1 MHGRSRRL
9 AAAAGSALIAVLVS
23 LPSTAQNLAQN
34 GSFDRTV
41 ASWTGN
47 GAAIAWSSD
56 DWDRQSGSG
65 SLSFLHAGTL
75 ANSYVYATQCLPSQ
89 PGKGYSLVFR
99 ARVAEA
105 TGGARGGAEARIV
118 FYSSTDCQSGY
129 LTGAYKRAIDLSST
143 WLGVAYPFLFFP
155 AAVSVAPA
163 GTRSVLVSFNAVKY
177 TAAGTLTFHVDDAY
191 FAEARPTLLTIP
203 ASASVRGQN
212 DAFFQTDL
220 WLGVTASRADVVVSV
235 FGEHR
240 CFPGQTCSGRTKYW
254 HGLAPRAFARTV
266 DTLGTAFGD
275 PSTSGA
281 IELTYDASISS
292 VAALSRTYSPSLP
305 APTTGTAIPAL
316 PSGEARTRSLLI
328 GLCASGGDL
337 STGFRTNVGA
347 YNPNPYPATVTVRL
361 YDEAGAPI
369 GLPVERTLGPREP
382 MQVND
387 VFGAAGAGALV
398 TTEGHAV
405 VTSTLPVFSF
415 ATVIDNRSA
424 DSIYVAGAPD
434 AP

>member
-1 MHGRSRRL
+1 MHDRPTRL
-9 AAAAGSALIAVLVS
+9 AIAALPALVLALVS
-23 LPSTAQNLAQN
+23 LPSAAQNLAQN
-34 GSFDRTV
+34 GAFDRNV
-41 ASWTGN
+41 ASWSSD
-47 GAAIAWSSD
+47 GAAISWSSD
-56 DWDRQSGSG
+56 DWERRSASG
-65 SLSFLHAGTL
+65 SLSLLHAGTR
-75 ANSYVYATQCLPSQ
+75 ANSYAYAVQCLPAQ

-105 TGGARGGAEARIV
+105 TGGARGGAEAGV
-118 FYSSTDCQSGY
+118 QFYSSTDCRSGY
-129 LTGAYKRAIDLSST
+129 LVGTANRWVDLSSA
-143 WLGVAYPFLFFP
+143 WRGVVYPFLLFP
-155 AAVSVAPA
+155 SLVSVAPA
-163 GTRSVLVSFNAVKY
+163 GTQAMLISFNAVKY
-177 TAAGTLTFHVDDAY
+177 TADGTLTFRVDDAY
-191 FAEARPTLLTIP
+191 VAEARPTVLTIP

-220 WLGVTASRADVVVSV
+220 WLGVTASRADVAVPVL
-235 FGEHR
+235 GEHR
-240 CFPGQTCSGRTKYW
+240 CFPGQTCSGRIKYW
-254 HGLAPRAFARTV
+254 LDVAPRAFSRTV

-316 PSGEARTRSLLI
+316 PAAEARTRSLLI

-361 YDEAGAPI
+361 YDAAGAPL

-382 MQVND
+382 MQVNE
-387 VFGAAGAGALV
+387 VFGAAGAGATV
-398 TTEGHAV
+398 TNEAHAV

-424 DSIYVAGAPD
+424 DSIYVAGAAD